1 MQMQQLFTDARNRA
15 QQLVQDNATTILTAG
30 GVVGTVG
37 TAVLAWRGG
46 YKMAGKVA
54 AEKKDRT
61 ETALRLQE
69 ERGEAMYALPIQ
81 LDKVDMVK
89 LGLVDALP
97 PILSGGTTIAAI
109 VMAHRMSASKAAA
122 LAAAYG
128 LAERNLSEYKDKVQE
143 KLTGPKATSIRDEIQ
158 QDRVNENPPRNREVI
173 IIGSGEVLCYDAWS
187 GRYFK
192 TSVEAIR
199 RAENAIHKEI
209 LNSNEAS
216 LRSFYDELDLPAVTM
231 DTEMGWNINHP
242 MSVEISTVLTPDEEP
257 CLAIEFTEMPIMDF
271 RIRY

>member
-1 MQMQQLFTDARNRA
+1 MHPMFVDAKQKV

-46 YKMAGKVA
+46 YRAAEIIAAENLDRSIKAGEGQEVEPVAGKEKFLMIGLHVA
-54 AEKKDRT
+54 
-61 ETALRLQE
+61 
-69 ERGEAMYALPIQ
+69 
-81 LDKVDMVK
+81 
-89 LGLVDALP
+89 P
-97 PILSGGTTIAAI
+97 PVLAGSATIGSIILAN
-109 VMAHRMSASKAAA
+109 RMSAQKAAA

-143 KLTGPKATSIRDEIQ
+143 KLTGPKATAIRDDIQ
-158 QDRVNENPPRNREVI
+158 QDRVNENPPRTREVI
-173 IIGSGEVLCYDAWS
+173 IIGGGEVLCYDAWS

-199 RAENAIHKEI
+199 RAENAVNKEI
-209 LNSNEAS
+209 MQSNEAS
-216 LRSFYDELDLPAVTM
+216 LRSFYDELELPPVTM
-231 DTEMGWNINHP
+231 DEQMGWNINHP
-242 MSVEISTVLTPDEEP
+242 LGVEISTVLTPDEEP
-257 CLAIEFTEMPIMDF
+257 CLAIEFTELPIMDF